1 MNSINI
7 RGREY
12 FPVNERV
19 KSFRENFKDWAITT
33 EIVSLTEETVVIK
46 ASVSN
51 PDGLVK
57 ATGYAQEDRNASN
70 INKTSYVENAET
82 SAIGRALGCFG
93 IGIDASFA
101 SADELQAALAQ
112 QEVLNKPLGSAEV
125 SALKMACE
133 KKGSKV
139 EDVCAFYKKAKP
151 EDLTFGEFNEAMK
164 LLAKKK

>member
-7 RGREY
+7 RGKEY

-57 ATGYAQEDRNASN
+57 ATGYAHYGKEP
-70 INKTSYVENAET
+70 Y
-82 SAIGRALGCFG
+82 CH
-93 IGIDASFA
+93 
-101 SADELQAALAQ
+101 
-112 QEVLNKPLGSAEV
+112 GSV
-125 SALKMACE
+125 D
-133 KKGSKV
+133 KGSG
-139 EDVCAFYKKAKP
+139 P
-151 EDLTFGEFNEAMK
+151 
-164 LLAKKK
+164 